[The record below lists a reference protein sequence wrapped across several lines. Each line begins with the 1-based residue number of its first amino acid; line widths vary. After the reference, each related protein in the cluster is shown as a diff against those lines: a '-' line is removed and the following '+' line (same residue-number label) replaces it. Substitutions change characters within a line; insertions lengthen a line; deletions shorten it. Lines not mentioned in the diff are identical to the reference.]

1 MVAQRP
7 KSAVIR
13 KFSTKLLKTTQL
25 KTSVS
30 FRQIRVFRVLK
41 NLRAFFAYLRITA
54 RQPTGNKI
62 SSFSKKYSFYLYAS
76 KFFENRENNNAMTE
90 EAEMLLEMTEEGMQ
104 QSLDHLEK
112 EFRKIRAS
120 KANPSMLD
128 GIHVEVYGSSMPLN
142 QIANISTPDPRT
154 LTIQPWDKNN
164 LHLIEKE
171 IINSNLG
178 FNPMNDGELIRIN
191 VPILTEERRN
201 DLVKRARHEAENAKI
216 GIRNHRRSANE
227 DAKAMEKDGLPED
240 EVKRLQDKIQKLTDD
255 YIEKVEKALEIKE
268 KDITTV

>member
-1 MVAQRP
+1 
-7 KSAVIR
+7 
-13 KFSTKLLKTTQL
+13 
-25 KTSVS
+25 
-30 FRQIRVFRVLK
+30 
-41 NLRAFFAYLRITA
+41 
-54 RQPTGNKI
+54 
-62 SSFSKKYSFYLYAS
+62 
-76 KFFENRENNNAMTE
+76 MTE

-104 QSLDHLEK
+104 ESLKHLER

-128 GIHVEVYGSSMPLN
+128 GITVEVYGSSMPLN
-142 QIANISTPDPRT
+142 QISNISTPDPRT

-164 LHLIEKE
+164 LPVIEKE

-191 VPILTEERRN
+191 VPILTEERRQE
-201 DLVKRARHEAENAKI
+201 LVKRAKHEAENAKI

-227 DAKAMEKDGLPED
+227 DAKAMEKDGMSED
-240 EVKRLQDKIQKLTDD
+240 EIKRLQDKIQELTDK
-255 YIEKVEKALEIKE
+255 YIDKVDKLLSDKE